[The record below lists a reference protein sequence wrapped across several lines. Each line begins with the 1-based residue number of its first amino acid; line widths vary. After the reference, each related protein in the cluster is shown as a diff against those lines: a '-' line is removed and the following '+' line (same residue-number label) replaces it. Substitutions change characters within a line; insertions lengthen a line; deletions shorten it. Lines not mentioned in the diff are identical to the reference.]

1 MRIGVAVSDPSGRI
15 ATPVETV
22 EAHPR
27 SAAIK
32 RIVELVASTGA
43 ERVVVG
49 LPLTLDGTEGQT
61 VRRTRQFVAGV
72 AERVPVPIVEW
83 DERMTSLAAE
93 RSLLESG
100 VRRQRRRE
108 VIDQVAATLIL
119 QSWLDAGRPE

>member
-32 RIVELVASTGA
+32 RIVELVAATGA

-61 VRRTRQFVAGV
+61 VRRTRQLVAGV
-72 AERVPVPIVEW
+72 AERIPVPIVEW
-83 DERMTSLAAE
+83 DERMTSVAAE